1 MFVINILG
9 FASLGCFLSLHYKER
24 LTTVA
29 QTALGIWMLLLYGLA
44 FFQKLSWIDGVS
56 VAFLLVLLL
65 YVWKKRLPVK
75 DTVRKLAD
83 SPAILFVMTV
93 IILSFLVKDRLVT
106 SGDDLGVW
114 GPEPKCL
121 YMLDGF
127 ADKYMNLL
135 IGYSAYHPG
144 AMLIEWWTCHFSPDQ
159 FYEGLLFVGDW
170 FIILCCVAPV
180 FENLRVKRRWAVL
193 LSFPITAI
201 LILLPSMYGSMN
213 YTLIAE
219 MPMSMVFAGCML
231 ACFDGE
237 PHSKSFRFLRFT
249 VGLAFLMLIKESGIL
264 FALFILLFYFVL
276 EGLKKEG
283 KPDIP
288 TITYGVGGF
297 LLALVP
303 TLVWRVYCTVYER
316 SNVFSYAF
324 DSTLN
329 DIKSHTFTLTEDLPG
344 YASSMLK
351 AWLGQPLHGTPT
363 IGLDLTPLAAAVLV
377 LFLCWYCTRVH
388 ILKKPSALRFAVLYA
403 IFLIVYMV
411 MLLFMHTYIFNET
424 QYLNPETMIY
434 SVGRY
439 TEPLFLGT
447 FVYFIALLLRKKD
460 GQKLTVKKW
469 LLAAAVI
476 FLCSNVEL
484 AKNEMISY
492 AGANAQ
498 AYAVRA
504 AALEQDQVSAFMAEI
519 DAHFTEKDPAR
530 ILWIS
535 DQKDDLEFLQRRSFW
550 QILAPKTY
558 TYYQVNASCR
568 YDGELV
574 ETTKDLLKQF
584 HFGYIYF
591 DFSDSAEWEMSD
603 TLIQSRT
610 LYRVVLQ
617 DGEDL
622 RLETLQDYS
631 S

>member
-24 LTTVA
+24 MTTVA

-56 VAFLLVLLL
+56 VAFLLALLL

-93 IILSFLVKDRLVT
+93 ITLSFLVKNKLVT

-170 FIILCCVAPV
+170 FIILCCIAPV
-180 FENLRVKRRWAVL
+180 FENVHIKRRWAVL

-201 LILLPSMYGSMN
+201 LILLPSMYGSLN

-237 PHSKSFRFLRFT
+237 PHSQSFRFLRFT
-249 VGLAFLMLIKESGIL
+249 IGLAFLMLIKESGIL
-264 FALFILLFYFVL
+264 FALFVLLFYFT
-276 EGLKKEG
+276 LKGFKKDG
-283 KPDIP
+283 NLNTTAISFG
-288 TITYGVGGF
+288 IGGF

-303 TLVWRVYCTVYER
+303 TLAWRIYCTAYER

-329 DIKSHTFTLTEDLPG
+329 DIKSHTFALTEDLPG

-363 IGLDLTPLAAAVLV
+363 IGLDLTPFAAAVLV
-377 LFLCWYCTRVH
+377 LLLCWYCTRVH
-388 ILKKPSALRFAVLYA
+388 ILKKSSALRFAVLYA
-403 IFLIVYMV
+403 TFLIAYMV
-411 MLLFMHTYIFNET
+411 LLLFMHAYIFREK
-424 QYLNPETMIY
+424 QYLDPEIMIL

-439 TEPLFLGT
+439 AEPLFLGT
-447 FVYFIALLLRKKD
+447 FVYFVALLLRKKD
-460 GQKLTVKKW
+460 GQKLQVKRW
-469 LLAAAVI
+469 LLVAAVI
-476 FLCSNVEL
+476 FVCSDVEL
-484 AKNEMISY
+484 AKSNIIDYTEL
-492 AGANAQ
+492 NAQ
-498 AYAVRA
+498 ANEVRA
-504 AALEQDQVSAFMAEI
+504 SVLEEDQISALVAET
-519 DAHFTEKDPAR
+519 DAHFSAKDPAR

-591 DFSDSAEWEMSD
+591 DFSDYAEWEMSD
-603 TLIQSRT
+603 TLIQNRT

>member
-24 LTTVA
+24 MTTVA

-56 VAFLLVLLL
+56 VAFLLALLL

-93 IILSFLVKDRLVT
+93 ITLSFLVKNKLVT

-170 FIILCCVAPV
+170 FIILCCIAPV
-180 FENLRVKRRWAVL
+180 FENVRIKRRWAVL

-237 PHSKSFRFLRFT
+237 AHSQSFRFLRFT
-249 VGLAFLMLIKESGIL
+249 IGLAFLMLIKESGIL

-403 IFLIVYMV
+403 TFLIAYMV
-411 MLLFMHTYIFNET
+411 LLLFMHAYIFREK
-424 QYLNPETMIY
+424 QYLDPEIMIL

-439 TEPLFLGT
+439 AEPLFLGT
-447 FVYFIALLLRKKD
+447 FVYFVALLLRKKD
-460 GQKLTVKKW
+460 GQKLQVKRW
-469 LLAAAVI
+469 LLVAAVI
-476 FLCSNVEL
+476 FVCSDVEL
-484 AKNEMISY
+484 AKSNIIDYTEL
-492 AGANAQ
+492 NAQ
-498 AYAVRA
+498 ANEVRA
-504 AALEQDQVSAFMAEI
+504 SVLEEDQISALVAET
-519 DAHFTEKDPAR
+519 DAHFSAKDPAR

-603 TLIQSRT
+603 TLIQNRT

-617 DGEDL
+617 DGENL